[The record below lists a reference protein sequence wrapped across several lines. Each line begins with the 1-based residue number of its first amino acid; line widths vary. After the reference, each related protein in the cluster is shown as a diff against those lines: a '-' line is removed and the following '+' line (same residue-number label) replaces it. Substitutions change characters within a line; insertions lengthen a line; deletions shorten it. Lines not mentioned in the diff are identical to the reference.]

1 MVVWWM
7 YTLGGS
13 TYGMHEVS
21 SLRVYIESTGVLVL
35 GCKIGSIYDKMI
47 GFTVDTA
54 YGIKLGIIENTGM
67 CSLIGS
73 SGRSRYVNLNDSF
86 D

>member
-35 GCKIGSIYDKMI
+35 GCKIWSIHDKML
-47 GFTVDTA
+47 GFTVDTVD
-54 YGIKLGIIENTGM
+54 GIKIGINENTGL

-73 SGRSRYVNLNDSF
+73 SERSRYVNLNDSF